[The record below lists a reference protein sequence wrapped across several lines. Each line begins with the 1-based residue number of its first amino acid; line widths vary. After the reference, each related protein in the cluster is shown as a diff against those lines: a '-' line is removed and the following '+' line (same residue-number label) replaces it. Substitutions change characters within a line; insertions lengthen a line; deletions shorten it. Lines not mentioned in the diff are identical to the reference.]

1 METHSRRC
9 NPIYNPIL
17 EVCSPILSLLLR
29 IQEQEVPLDEKLY
42 QEFVL
47 ALTLLEE
54 QAHLHLLTTAEVTK
68 IKFALIIFCDE
79 VILHNRLSSHQ
90 QWPQYRLQYSLL
102 GIDDGD
108 ALFFQ
113 HLDKLLK
120 NSKHNINLL
129 ELYYLC
135 LELGYQGNSM
145 DNTQLLRLK
154 VIINQEIIRVKG
166 QPNRVVGQYCRDD
179 YLALMTSKKTMSP
192 ASIMIIGIFL
202 FMISFGAVEFF
213 LREKIQQQQYYVKEQ
228 VQLLIDIVAEGAK

>member
-9 NPIYNPIL
+9 NPIL
-17 EVCSPILSLLLR
+17 EVCSPILSLILR
-29 IQEQEVPLDEKLY
+29 IQEQEIALDEQLY

-54 QAHLHLLTTAEVTK
+54 QARINLLTTAEVEK

-79 VILHNRLSSHQ
+79 IILHNRLSSQ
-90 QWPQYRLQYSLL
+90 QHWPQHRLQYSLL
-102 GIDDGD
+102 GIEDGD

-113 HLDKLLK
+113 RLDKLLK

-135 LELGYQGNSM
+135 LELGYQGNNM
-145 DNTQLLRLK
+145 DHTQLLRLK

-166 QPNRVVGQYCRDD
+166 QPSRVVGQYCKDD
-179 YLALMTSKKTMSP
+179 YQALLTSKKAMSP
-192 ASIMIIGIFL
+192 VSIMIIGIFL
-202 FMISFGAVEFF
+202 FMLSFGVVEFI

-228 VQLLIDIVAEGAK
+228 VQLLIDIVAEGVK